1 MGFFSFL
8 RQSWKKSSRL
18 QELQKIIAPP
28 NQSVNELA
36 SDLLRSFESGNN
48 EKERALEDFL
58 DLCEADAGVK
68 KVMEIE
74 HLSRS
79 DLAELYHTLLK
90 VGLGQWVKGH
100 YAALSTL
107 AYGEPLLYV
116 VRARKQGVN
125 VYNYIKDRV
134 SGQFKMPSL
143 AELIYLNST

>member
-8 RQSWKKSSRL
+8 GKSWKKSSRL
-18 QELQKIIAPP
+18 QELQKIISPP

-58 DLCEADAGVK
+58 DLCESDAGVK

-79 DLAELYHTLLK
+79 DLEELYQTLLK

-107 AYGEPLLYV
+107 AYGEPLLYA
-116 VRARKQGVN
+116 VRAQKQGVN
-125 VYNYIKDRV
+125 LKEIAIILLDYWEDKLP
-134 SGQFKMPSL
+134 SGGLFRQV
-143 AELIYLNST
+143 

>member
-1 MGFFSFL
+1 MGFFSNL
-8 RQSWKKSSRL
+8 RQSWGKSSRL

-58 DLCEADAGVK
+58 DLCESDAGVK

-79 DLAELYHTLLK
+79 DLEELYHTLLK

-100 YAALSTL
+100 CTTTAPNVSASAASI
-107 AYGEPLLYV
+107 
-116 VRARKQGVN
+116 ARKRS
-125 VYNYIKDRV
+125 KPTASER
-134 SGQFKMPSL
+134 
-143 AELIYLNST
+143 STRPQHCLRADLQ